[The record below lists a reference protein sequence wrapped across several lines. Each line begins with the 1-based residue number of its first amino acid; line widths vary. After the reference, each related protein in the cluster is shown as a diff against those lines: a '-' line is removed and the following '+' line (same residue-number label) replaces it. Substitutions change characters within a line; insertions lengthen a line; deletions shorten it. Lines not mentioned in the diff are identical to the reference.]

1 MRRLLLSRWARS
13 LAILGV
19 YFLALQTLGLPR
31 FAVDPDDCCCH
42 ARSADCHC
50 KFCSHA
56 RDVESGVPLM
66 QSCGTSS
73 APIAVVPVDPSLPA
87 AEPLALPRLA
97 AVSSR
102 AVPPRIVES
111 PPREVPTP
119 PPLVSSV

>member
-1 MRRLLLSRWARS
+1 MRRLIFMRWARS

-19 YFLALQTLGLPR
+19 YFLALQSLGLPR
-31 FAVDPDDCCCH
+31 LTVDPEDCCCH

-50 KFCSHA
+50 KFCTHA

-66 QSCGTSS
+66 QTCGSTS
-73 APIAVVPVDPSLPA
+73 PTVAVIPVDPLLPA
-87 AEPLALPRLA
+87 VEPLALPRLA
-97 AVSSR
+97 TVSPR